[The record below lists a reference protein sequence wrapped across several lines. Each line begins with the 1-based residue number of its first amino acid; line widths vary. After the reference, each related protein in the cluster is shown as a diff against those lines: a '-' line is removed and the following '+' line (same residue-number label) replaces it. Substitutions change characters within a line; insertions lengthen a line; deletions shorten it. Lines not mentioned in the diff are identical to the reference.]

1 LGRHDGAPTRGG
13 PWSWFKKN
21 SRLVLPSH
29 REVGAARPRM
39 LHAARYRDKLEPSG
53 RCTASEAAQLARQLR
68 PLLSELGACK
78 DHPGLLREHA
88 VDSVGRDLDASNP
101 EPLRSKL
108 SAWESG
114 PHAACEATVFLR
126 RKEHEIVSV
135 EAAEKLPHGQRLQC
149 TPIRGSN
156 ELARR
161 LEVGERGMAELVIEF
176 AGGASLSVRQ
186 QKQPERMLVLLV
198 SRAKK
203 RKVLQ
208 GVLRSAGAAA
218 ALEALFA
225 DAGRGAR
232 GAPPIEPIEGKLVAP
247 KNSGP
252 FWSLPSWYAE
262 IMGQVAQDV
271 FRLHVLTSA
280 SSADVARPLY
290 VDRVQGHRLDGP
302 MVDVAQQRTVIK
314 AILHRASGGCICG
327 LHRVKPRAEW
337 KRLEVRFELCAACTA
352 DEKGCARHRG
362 SDSPVESVH
371 FPGVCAKNFK
381 VEFWCVHELPPP
393 AAKLAEGVDAAPGR
407 PDGTRLLLTS
417 AFTDKHADAA
427 WLKAPLL
434 DLACCGA
441 RLMSQPRDAQEARD
455 LRADAERVVQE
466 LARARV
472 QRKQTSELMRERDA
486 AAVWLL
492 RRGGVGVGGD
502 GRLHGTAQAPVTS
515 KQQHVSRTHAHLFRK
530 LK

>member
-1 LGRHDGAPTRGG
+1 
-13 PWSWFKKN
+13 
-21 SRLVLPSH
+21 
-29 REVGAARPRM
+29 M

-68 PLLSELGACK
+68 PLLSELGACTA
-78 DHPGLLREHA
+78 HPGLLREHA
-88 VDSVGRDLDASNP
+88 VDSIGRDLDASNP

-114 PHAACEATVFLR
+114 PHAACEAKVFLR
-126 RKEHEIVSV
+126 RKEHEIVTV

-161 LEVGERGMAELVIEF
+161 LEVGERGMGELVIEF
-176 AGGASLSVRQ
+176 GGGASLSVRQ

-208 GVLRSAGAAA
+208 GVLRSANAGT

-225 DAGRGAR
+225 EAGRGAR
-232 GAPPIEPIEGKLVAP
+232 GAPPVEPIESKLVEP
-247 KNSGP
+247 KNSDP

-280 SSADVARPLY
+280 SSPDVARPLY
-290 VDRVQGHRLDGP
+290 IDRVQGHRQDGP
-302 MVDVAQQRTVIK
+302 AVDVAQHRSVIK

-327 LHRVKPRAEW
+327 LHRVRPRAEW
-337 KRLEVRFELCAACTA
+337 KRLELRFEVCAACTA
-352 DEKGCARHRG
+352 GGAECVRHRG
-362 SDSPVESVH
+362 SDSTVESVH

-381 VEFWCVHELPPP
+381 VEFWCVHEKAAP

-407 PDGTRLLLTS
+407 PDGTRLLLTNV
-417 AFTDKHADAA
+417 FTDKHADAA
-427 WLKAPLL
+427 WLKEPLR

-441 RLMSQPRDAQEARD
+441 RLMAKARDAQQVRD
-455 LRADAERVVQE
+455 LQADADRVVQE

-486 AAVWLL
+486 TAVWML
-492 RRGGVGVGGD
+492 RRGGVGVGSGD
-502 GRLHGTAQAPVTS
+502 GKLHGTAQAPVTC
-515 KQQHVSRTHAHLFRK
+515 KQQHVSKTHAHLFRK

>member
-1 LGRHDGAPTRGG
+1 
-13 PWSWFKKN
+13 
-21 SRLVLPSH
+21 
-29 REVGAARPRM
+29 M
-39 LHAARYRDKLEPSG
+39 LHAARYRDKLEPAG

-68 PLLSELGACK
+68 PLLSELGACTH
-78 DHPGLLREHA
+78 HPGLLREHA

-114 PHAACEATVFLR
+114 PHAACEARVFLR

-161 LEVGERGMAELVIEF
+161 LDAGERGMAELVIEF

-208 GVLRSAGAAA
+208 GVLRSANAAV

-225 DAGRGAR
+225 EAGRGAR
-232 GAPPIEPIEGKLVAP
+232 GALPVEPVESKLVEP

-280 SSADVARPLY
+280 SSPDVARPLY

-302 MVDVAQQRTVIK
+302 AVDVAQHRSVIK

-327 LHRVKPRAEW
+327 LHRTARPRAPF
-337 KRLEVRFELCAACTA
+337 KRLELRFEMCAACTA
-352 DEKGCARHRG
+352 GGAECVRHRG
-362 SDSPVESVH
+362 SDTSVESAH

-381 VEFWCVHELPPP
+381 VEFWCMHELPAP
-393 AAKLAEGVDAAPGR
+393 AATVAEGVDAPSGR
-407 PDGTRLLLTS
+407 PDGTRLLLTNV
-417 AFTDKHADAA
+417 FTDKHADAA

-441 RLMSQPRDAQEARD
+441 RLMAKPRDAQEARD
-455 LRADAERVVQE
+455 LAADAERVVQE
-466 LARARV
+466 IARARV

-486 AAVWLL
+486 TAVWML

-502 GRLHGTAQAPVTS
+502 GKLHGTAQAPVTC
-515 KQQHVSRTHAHLFRK
+515 KQQHVSKTHAHLFRR